1 MLGAAD
7 GVGAGAAGGGWGARG
22 TSGDDGG
29 GGQGLLLQSAERS
42 RWKRSC
48 ADLWK
53 KKERERG
60 SHSLSQWML
69 PGGVCLLIPVTGCC

>member
-29 GGQGLLLQSAERS
+29 GGQGLPLQSAERS

-60 SHSLSQWML
+60 
-69 PGGVCLLIPVTGCC
+69 GVIHLVSGCCQVECVFLFR